1 MFIVENGLGAPDSIE
16 DNGEIID
23 DYRIQYLKTHIQAM
37 KDAVELDGVNLIG
50 YTIWGCI
57 DIVSAGT
64 GEIKKR
70 YGLIYVNKHDDGSGD
85 FSRKKKKSFYWYK
98 KLLKAMEKYC
108 SHFIRISM
116 KNILQSI

>member
-1 MFIVENGLGAPDSIE
+1 MFIDENGLGALDFIK

-23 DYRIQYLKTHIQAM
+23 DYCIQYLKTHIQAM
-37 KDAVELDGVNLIG
+37 KDDVELDGVHLIG

-64 GEIKKR
+64 GEIKKDMDLST
-70 YGLIYVNKHDDGSGD
+70 LINMMMVQVIFHE
-85 FSRKKKKSFYWYK
+85 KKNLFTDTK